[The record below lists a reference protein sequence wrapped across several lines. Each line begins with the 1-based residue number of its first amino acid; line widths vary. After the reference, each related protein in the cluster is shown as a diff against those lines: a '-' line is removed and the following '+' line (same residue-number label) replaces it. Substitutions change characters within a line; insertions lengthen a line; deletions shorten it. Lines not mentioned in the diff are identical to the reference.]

1 MKSGLTIKLNAARM
15 LLLRAAMK
23 KEELRL
29 QNTASQVARIAA
41 GLEMEVA
48 AKSNIDASL
57 NNLRKQLK
65 QDSEYMGTMQRMAD
79 LAIEELSKKDED
91 LANQARGLNYTAQQ
105 IVGATSPVYIL
116 DGGAVNFTTA
126 AGSSGAMRSP
136 LDLTSQ
142 LIADAA
148 QKIGG
153 LFGLAGD
160 GVGDAL
166 QGVSLEQLAAG
177 NQTSA
182 AGSAQ
187 PGQTA
192 GALAVLAGA
201 GMAITTALD
210 AILNSF
216 SGKGSTSGKTTTKK
230 TTSSKT
236 TAKKT
241 SSKKKSMW
249 DKLGDKL
256 GDAGAWVAGKAE
268 DAVDAATDAVKDG
281 AKWVGDKVE
290 EAAEAVT
297 DGAKWVGEKASDAG
311 EWVSDKAGDIWKA
324 AKTVADSKP
333 VEYLWDM
340 GGSVVGGGADILSF
354 CGNVSAGKMGEAV
367 LDGYSFVNDF
377 FDFCQ
382 DSTALFYYG
391 AGAGMEALG
400 AKQSAVDR
408 QFALAE
414 EYANRGG
421 LADELHGSGFEGI
434 GYMVDYVDFSVGTYK
449 TVTGLGKLGSTL
461 DGMSWSSL
469 GDLKDNLFTLSGWK
483 DVDSLKDAADL
494 SAQIDHYKDFSS
506 NVKLGYKYVDGA
518 FGEDGLLLTAL
529 KNTSAGKP
537 GVGLITTIEDYLD
550 LLKEVSESD

>member
-1 MKSGLTIKLNAARM
+1 MKSGLTIKLNATRM

-48 AKSNIDASL
+48 AKSNIDVSL

-65 QDSEYMGTMQRMAD
+65 QDAEYMGTMQRMAD

-105 IVGATSPVYIL
+105 IVGAASSAHISA
-116 DGGAVNFTTA
+116 GAAVNFTTA

-192 GALAVLAGA
+192 GALAVLAGV
-201 GMAITTALD
+201 GMAITGALD

-216 SGKGSTSGKTTTKK
+216 SGKGSTSGQTTTQKS
-230 TTSSKT
+230 TSSKT
-236 TAKKT
+236 TVKKT

-256 GDAGAWVAGKAE
+256 EDAGAWVAGKAE
-268 DAVDAATDAVKDG
+268 DAVDAATDAVKDSV
-281 AKWVGDKVE
+281 KWVGDKVE

-297 DGAKWVGEKASDAG
+297 DGAKWVGEKVSDAG
-311 EWVSDKAGDIWKA
+311 EWIGEKAGDVWNA
-324 AKTVADSKP
+324 AKTVANSKP

-340 GGSVVGGGADILSF
+340 GGSVVGGGVDILSF
-354 CGNVSAGKMGEAV
+354 CGNVSTGKMGEAV
-367 LDGYSFVNDF
+367 LDGYSFINNF
-377 FDFCQ
+377 FDFSQ
-382 DSTALFYYG
+382 DSVALFSYGVG
-391 AGAGMEALG
+391 AGAEALG
-400 AKQSAVDR
+400 AKQTAVDY
-408 QFALAE
+408 FYDYAE
-414 EYANRGG
+414 DYANREG
-421 LADELHGSGFEGI
+421 LAGELHASGLDEL
-434 GYMVDYVDFSVGTYK
+434 GYAVDTVDFAVGTYK
-449 TVTGLGKLGSTL
+449 ALTGFEKLNTAL
-461 DGMSWSSL
+461 DGMSWRSID
-469 GDLKDNLFTLSGWK
+469 DLKDNLLYLSGWK
-483 DVDSLKDAADL
+483 DVDSLKNAADL
-494 SAQIDHYKDFSS
+494 STQIDYYKDFSS

-518 FGEDGLLLTAL
+518 FDEDGLLLAAL
-529 KNTSAGKP
+529 KNTSVGKP

-550 LLKEVSESD
+550 LLKEVSESN

>member
-48 AKSNIDASL
+48 AKSNIDVSL

-65 QDSEYMGTMQRMAD
+65 QDAEYMGTMQRMAD

-105 IVGATSPVYIL
+105 IVGAASSAHIPA
-116 DGGAVNFTTA
+116 GAAGNSTTA
-126 AGSSGAMRSP
+126 AGVSGSTLSP
-136 LDLTSQ
+136 LNLASQ
-142 LIADAA
+142 MIADAA

-153 LFGLAGD
+153 LFDLAGD
-160 GVGDAL
+160 GIGDAL
-166 QGVSLEQLAAG
+166 QGISLEQLAVG

-182 AGSAQ
+182 AGTAQ

-192 GALAVLAGA
+192 GALAVLAGV
-201 GMAITTALD
+201 GMAITGALD

-216 SGKGSTSGKTTTKK
+216 SGKGRPSGQTTTKK

-256 GDAGAWVAGKAE
+256 EGAGAWVAGKAE
-268 DAVDAATDAVKDG
+268 DAVDAAADAVKDG

-311 EWVSDKAGDIWKA
+311 EWIGEKAGDVWNA
-324 AKTVADSKP
+324 AKTVANSKP

-340 GGSVVGGGADILSF
+340 GGSVVGGGVDILSF
-354 CGNVSAGKMGEAV
+354 CGNVSTGKMGEAV
-367 LDGYSFVNDF
+367 LDGYSFINNF
-377 FDFCQ
+377 FDFSQ
-382 DSTALFYYG
+382 DSVALFSYGVG
-391 AGAGMEALG
+391 AGAEALG
-400 AKQSAVDR
+400 AKQSAVDY
-408 QFALAE
+408 FYDYAE
-414 EYANRGG
+414 DYANREG
-421 LADELHGSGFEGI
+421 LAGELHASGLDEL
-434 GYMVDYVDFSVGTYK
+434 GYAVDTIDFAVGTYK
-449 TVTGLGKLGSTL
+449 TVTGFGKLSSTL

-469 GDLKDNLFTLSGWK
+469 DDLKDNLFTLSGWK

-494 SAQIDHYKDFSS
+494 STQIDHYKDFSS

-529 KNTSAGKP
+529 KNTTPGKS
-537 GVGLITTIEDYLD
+537 GTGLIATIEDYLD
-550 LLKEVSESD
+550 LLKAAGESD

>member
-105 IVGATSPVYIL
+105 IVGAVSSAQIL
-116 DGGAVNFTTA
+116 TGTAEYSTTA

-160 GVGDAL
+160 GMGDAL

-216 SGKGSTSGKTTTKK
+216 SGHGSTSG
-230 TTSSKT
+230 T
-236 TAKKT
+236 TATKKT
-241 SSKKKSMW
+241 SSSKKTTK
-249 DKLGDKL
+249 KLP
-256 GDAGAWVAGKAE
+256 ARRKACGISWE
-268 DAVDAATDAVKDG
+268 ISWKMRAT
-281 AKWVGDKVE
+281 
-290 EAAEAVT
+290 
-297 DGAKWVGEKASDAG
+297 
-311 EWVSDKAGDIWKA
+311 
-324 AKTVADSKP
+324 
-333 VEYLWDM
+333 
-340 GGSVVGGGADILSF
+340 GSPKRP
-354 CGNVSAGKMGEAV
+354 KM
-367 LDGYSFVNDF
+367 
-377 FDFCQ
+377 
-382 DSTALFYYG
+382 
-391 AGAGMEALG
+391 
-400 AKQSAVDR
+400 
-408 QFALAE
+408 
-414 EYANRGG
+414 
-421 LADELHGSGFEGI
+421 
-434 GYMVDYVDFSVGTYK
+434 
-449 TVTGLGKLGSTL
+449 
-461 DGMSWSSL
+461 
-469 GDLKDNLFTLSGWK
+469 
-483 DVDSLKDAADL
+483 
-494 SAQIDHYKDFSS
+494 
-506 NVKLGYKYVDGA
+506 
-518 FGEDGLLLTAL
+518 
-529 KNTSAGKP
+529 P
-537 GVGLITTIEDYLD
+537 
-550 LLKEVSESD
+550 

>member
-48 AKSNIDASL
+48 AKSNIEASL

-65 QDSEYMGTMQRMAD
+65 QDAEYMGTMQRMAD
-79 LAIEELSKKDED
+79 LAMEELSKKDED

-105 IVGATSPVYIL
+105 IVGAASSAHMSAEAA
-116 DGGAVNFTTA
+116 GNSTTA
-126 AGSSGAMRSP
+126 AGVSSSTSSP
-136 LDLTSQ
+136 LNLASQ
-142 LIADAA
+142 MIADAA

-153 LFGLAGD
+153 LFDLAGD
-160 GVGDAL
+160 GIGDAL
-166 QGVSLEQLAAG
+166 QGISLEQLAVG

-182 AGSAQ
+182 AGTAQ

-192 GALAVLAGA
+192 GALAVLAGV
-201 GMAITTALD
+201 GMAITGALD

-216 SGKGSTSGKTTTKK
+216 SGKGRPSGQTTTKK

-256 GDAGAWVAGKAE
+256 EGAGAWVAGKAE
-268 DAVDAATDAVKDG
+268 DAVDAAADAVKDG

-311 EWVSDKAGDIWKA
+311 KWIGEKAGDVWNA
-324 AKTVADSKP
+324 AKTVANSKP

-354 CGNVSAGKMGEAV
+354 CGNVSTGKMGEAV
-367 LDGYSFVNDF
+367 LDGYSFINNF
-377 FDFCQ
+377 FDFSQ
-382 DSTALFYYG
+382 DSVALFSYGVG
-391 AGAGMEALG
+391 AGAEALG
-400 AKQSAVDR
+400 AKQSAVDY
-408 QFALAE
+408 FYDYAE
-414 EYANRGG
+414 DYANREG
-421 LADELHGSGFEGI
+421 LAGELHGSGFEGV
-434 GYMVDYVDFSVGTYK
+434 GYAVDIVDFSVGTYK
-449 TVTGLGKLGSTL
+449 TVTGFGKLGSTL

-483 DVDSLKDAADL
+483 DVGSLKDAADL
-494 SAQIDHYKDFSS
+494 SAQINHYNDFSS
-506 NVKLGYKYVDGA
+506 NVKLGYKYVDGF

-529 KNTSAGKP
+529 KNTSVGKP
-537 GVGLITTIEDYLD
+537 GAGLITTIEDYLD
-550 LLKEVSESD
+550 LLKEVSESN

>member
-105 IVGATSPVYIL
+105 IVGAVSSAQIL
-116 DGGAVNFTTA
+116 TGTAEYSTTA

-160 GVGDAL
+160 GMGDAL

-216 SGKGSTSGKTTTKK
+216 SGHGSTSGTTATKK
-230 TTSSKT
+230 TSSSKKT
-236 TAKKT
+236 TKKT

-256 GDAGAWVAGKAE
+256 EDAGDWVAEKAE

-281 AKWVGDKVE
+281 VKWVGDKVE

-297 DGAKWVGEKASDAG
+297 DGAKLVGEKVSDAG
-311 EWVSDKAGDIWKA
+311 KWVSDKAGDVWEV

-367 LDGYSFVNDF
+367 QDGYSFINNF
-377 FDFCQ
+377 FDFSQ
-382 DSTALFYYG
+382 DSVALFSYGVG
-391 AGAGMEALG
+391 AGAEALG
-400 AKQSAVDR
+400 AKQSAVDY
-408 QFALAE
+408 FYDYAE
-414 EYANRGG
+414 DYANREG
-421 LADELHGSGFEGI
+421 LAGELHASGLDEV
-434 GYMVDYVDFSVGTYK
+434 GYVVDTIDFSVGTYK
-449 TVTGLGKLGSTL
+449 AVTGFGKLSSTL

-469 GDLKDNLFTLSGWK
+469 GDLKDNLLTLSGWK
-483 DVDSLKDAADL
+483 DVGSLKDAADL